1 MAHVA
6 NHITYIGDLIGYDHV
21 GLGSDFDGIMSTPEG
36 LPDVSA
42 FPDLLAELLRRGVSD
57 EDAAKVAG
65 RNVLRVW
72 KAVEDVA
79 AKLQAQ
85 GEPVMEDDLPGL
97 KLAEQGWVNGF
108 ES

>member
-1 MAHVA
+1 MA
-6 NHITYIGDLIGYDHV
+6 
-21 GLGSDFDGIMSTPEG
+21 TPEG

-42 FPDLLAELLRRGVSD
+42 FPALLAELLRRGVSD
-57 EDAAKVAG
+57 DDAAKIAG

-79 AKLQAQ
+79 AQLQAR
-85 GEPVMEDDLPGL
+85 GEPAMEDDLPSH